1 MVLSNTNKIII
12 MKKSTL
18 LAGVAGFVVFYL
30 LNWGFYG
37 MLRINDGNMSEA
49 MAGMMRGDAEMLHLH
64 LALGQLIMTLVIA
77 HIYGKWARGTHN
89 FMHGLELGA
98 WLGVGFGIGLNLIW
112 YGTSTM
118 MNMTGA
124 LIDGVWQ
131 VIALGITTGVIALV
145 TGKYE

>member
-1 MVLSNTNKIII
+1 

-18 LAGVAGFVVFYL
+18 LAGIAGFVVFYL
-30 LNWGFYG
+30 LNWVFYG
-37 MLRINDGNMSEA
+37 MLKINDGNMTEGGA
-49 MAGMMRGDAEMLHLH
+49 AIMRGDADLLHIH
-64 LALGQLIMTLVIA
+64 LALGQLIMALVIA

-112 YGTSTM
+112 YGTSTWL
-118 MNMTGA
+118 NLTGA

-131 VIALGITTGVIALV
+131 VVALGIATGVMAIV

>member
-1 MVLSNTNKIII
+1 

-18 LAGVAGFVVFYL
+18 LAGFAGFVVFYL
-30 LNWGFYG
+30 LNWVFYG
-37 MLRINDGNMSEA
+37 MLSINDENVSEGA
-49 MAGMMRGDAEMLHLH
+49 ASLMRDDANMLHLH
-64 LALGQLIMTLVIA
+64 LALGQLIMILVIA
-77 HIYGKWARGTHN
+77 HIYGKWARGTHS

-98 WLGVGFGIGLNLIW
+98 WLGVAFGIGLNLIW

-131 VIALGITTGVIALV
+131 IVALGISTGVIAIV
-145 TGKYE
+145 TGKTE